1 MKKRILSIILFL
13 VVCLGA
19 EAVTRKELTQEVLS
33 KIGIKQ
39 EIIDETIKLDE
50 KFAGKSIFS
59 MDEDELDARI
69 KMIEEI
75 LEKDDRNFDLNDEL
89 FTIYILSEEKKDYEK
104 AKQYLEKSDKYNDKF
119 SSYFNN
125 IVYNRKVG
133 KKKEAE
139 KIYNKL
145 RKEFKD
151 KPLIDLA
158 DIFLEAM
165 AGDDEDDSLSV
176 MDENFLENNFYLN
189 NPIENPEVSDHPLDN
204 ISKTSEKDSADDK
217 EDYEGYKK
225 MIKELTKVSI
235 ERTKKQ
241 KEEIEKMKGIV
252 AYFSNDE
259 KQREFNISDDTVRG
273 FELQFRTQEMSD
285 IGINEGAE
293 KAVQYYLENVVSD
306 TATEDAIRFNKDDEE
321 SLYFSAM
328 YLLSMTGDEKKID
341 KYFKQLENTRNM
353 KILQKYYGKE
363 ESKKAPENTS
373 KGKNKKE
380 SKKKRGK

>member
-1 MKKRILSIILFL
+1 MKKRILSTILFL

-139 KIYNKL
+139 KINNKL

-189 NPIENPEVSDHPLDN
+189 NPIENPVVSDHPLDN
-204 ISKTSEKDSADDK
+204 VSKISEKDPEDDK

-225 MIKELTKVSI
+225 MIKELTKMSV

-341 KYFKQLENTRNM
+341 KYSKQLENTRNM
-353 KILQKYYGKE
+353 KILQKFYRKE
-363 ESKKAPENTS
+363 ENKKAPGNIS

>member
-341 KYFKQLENTRNM
+341 KYSKQLENTRNM

-363 ESKKAPENTS
+363 ESKKALENTS

>member
-1 MKKRILSIILFL
+1 MKKRILAIILFL
-13 VVCLGA
+13 VIGLGV
-19 EAVTRKELTQEVLS
+19 EAVTRKEMTQEGLS

-39 EIIDETIKLDE
+39 EIIDETIKLEE
-50 KFAGKSIFS
+50 KFAGKSLFS
-59 MDEDELDARI
+59 LDEDELDARI
-69 KMIEEI
+69 KMMEEV
-75 LEKDDRNFDLNDEL
+75 LEKDDRNLDLNDEL
-89 FTIYILSEEKKDYEK
+89 FTIYILSEKKDYEK
-104 AKQYLEKSDKYNDKF
+104 AKYYLEKSDKYNDKF

-176 MDENFLENNFYLN
+176 MDYNFLENNFYLN

-204 ISKTSEKDSADDK
+204 ISITSEKDPADDK
-217 EDYEGYKK
+217 EDYEEYKK
-225 MIKELTKVSI
+225 MIKELTKMSV
-235 ERTKKQ
+235 ERAKKQ

-273 FELQFRTQEMSD
+273 FELQYRTQEMSD
-285 IGINEGAE
+285 IGIKEGAE
-293 KAVQYYLENVVSD
+293 KAVQYYLENVVTD
-306 TATEDAIRFNKDDEE
+306 TATEDAIRYNKDDEE
-321 SLYFSAM
+321 ALYFSAM
-328 YLLSMTGDEKKID
+328 YLISMTGDEKKID
-341 KYFKQLENTRNM
+341 NYSKQMENTRNM

-373 KGKNKKE
+373 KGKNKKD

>member
-69 KMIEEI
+69 KMMEEI

-217 EDYEGYKK
+217 EDYEEYKK

-252 AYFSNDE
+252 AYFGNDE

-341 KYFKQLENTRNM
+341 KYSKQMENTRNM

-363 ESKKAPENTS
+363 ESKKALENTS

>member
-13 VVCLGA
+13 VVCLGV

-50 KFAGKSIFS
+50 KFAGKPIFS

-69 KMIEEI
+69 KMMEEI

-341 KYFKQLENTRNM
+341 KYSKQLENTRNM

-363 ESKKAPENTS
+363 ESKKALENTS

>member
-341 KYFKQLENTRNM
+341 KYSKQLENTRNM

-380 SKKKRGK
+380 FKKKRGK

>member
-13 VVCLGA
+13 VVSLGV

-69 KMIEEI
+69 KMMEEI

-165 AGDDEDDSLSV
+165 TSDDEDDSLSV
-176 MDENFLENNFYLN
+176 MDENFLENNFYLD
-189 NPIENPEVSDHPLDN
+189 NPIENPVISDHPLDN
-204 ISKTSEKDSADDK
+204 VSKTSEKAPSDDK
-217 EDYEGYKK
+217 EDYEEYKK
-225 MIKELTKVSI
+225 VIKELTKMSI
-235 ERTKKQ
+235 ERAKKQ
-241 KEEIEKMKGIV
+241 KEEIEKIKGIA
-252 AYFSNDE
+252 AYFSNDD
-259 KQREFNISDDTVRG
+259 KQREFNISDDSVRG
-273 FELQFRTQEMSD
+273 FELEFRSQEMSD
-285 IGINEGAE
+285 IRVNEGAE
-293 KAVQYYLENVVSD
+293 KVVQYYLENVVSD
-306 TATEDAIRFNKDDEE
+306 TVSEDAIRFNKDKEE
-321 SLYFSAM
+321 ELYFSTM
-328 YLLSMTGDEKKID
+328 YLMSVIGDEKKIEEYS
-341 KYFKQLENTRNM
+341 KRLENARNM

-363 ESKKAPENTS
+363 ESKKTPENTS
-373 KGKNKKE
+373 KGKNKKNF
-380 SKKKRGK
+380 KKKRGK

>member
-13 VVCLGA
+13 VVCLGV

-50 KFAGKSIFS
+50 KFAGKPIFS

-69 KMIEEI
+69 KMMEEI

-151 KPLIDLA
+151 KSLIDLA

-341 KYFKQLENTRNM
+341 KYSKQLENTRNM

-363 ESKKAPENTS
+363 ESKKALENTS

>member
-13 VVCLGA
+13 VVSLGV

-189 NPIENPEVSDHPLDN
+189 NPIENPVVSDHPLDN
-204 ISKTSEKDSADDK
+204 VSKISEKDPEDDK

-225 MIKELTKVSI
+225 MIKELTKMSV

-259 KQREFNISDDTVRG
+259 KQREFNLSDDTVRG

-341 KYFKQLENTRNM
+341 KYSKQLENTRNM

-380 SKKKRGK
+380 SKKKRSK

>member
-1 MKKRILSIILFL
+1 MKKRILSTILFL

-50 KFAGKSIFS
+50 KFAGKPIFS

-69 KMIEEI
+69 KMMEEI

-104 AKQYLEKSDKYNDKF
+104 AKYYLEKSDKYNDKF